1 MSQLFGMPLDS
12 LTTILLVVTL
22 VIIGSVVL
30 LALSN
35 LIFFKIGV
43 RNILRRRTQMVLIVF
58 ALMLSTTL
66 LSSTLAIG
74 DVVNAAVQ
82 SVAIYNLGN
91 VDETVEGGNGA
102 LGFFDDRIYYGIIR
116 HSRYYPD
123 IAAVGAALVEPNL
136 LVADENSRQV
146 RSKVTV
152 LAVIPGSEQGF
163 GGMQNDNGKGHLQIA
178 SLAPDEVYLN
188 HTAAQLLNAHAGDL
202 IYLYSKRWPGKR
214 YGFYVR
220 AVVTNGG
227 LTGDTPAI
235 LSQVQ
240 PIRNIEHRFDDIT
253 KVFIANR
260 GGGGVNGVGL
270 TESVTPELKRWIPG
284 YVHVIEVKEQGVQ
297 DSQKAE
303 DIFSRIF
310 DLFSLFVLAIGLLL
324 IFLIFVLLAAERRIE
339 MGMARAIGVQRRH
352 LVLMFLFEG
361 TVYDLLASF
370 VGLGFGVGIGVLLV
384 TYLGPILA
392 RFDFPLM
399 LTFQPRS
406 LVIAYCLGVI
416 FTFCSVALSSWLV
429 SRMTVVEAIRN
440 LPESGRNAPSLGELC
455 RRLVELVSMI
465 LYANGHHIRRGGGVV
480 DASIPDSFRQL
491 CIERR
496 TMKPGTHKGP
506 PRSPSHPV
514 PLHVGGRRPPARRQR
529 DGRESGARRN
539 VVARGWVGG
548 GWATSSI
555 SRIADV
561 LPAHAKRLRR
571 PSGGRSAVSQSLRV
585 YGDARRRANRN
596 LSGREL
602 YPRLNGKY
610 VSLAKKS
617 TLVSRPHWMRHIL
630 LEEIPD
636 VLLGLIRSLT
646 QVGFLPLLAG
656 YLLVEL
662 GLDQAQIAFFSLGLT
677 LIVIGGGLVIK
688 AVVEHVLRAYLSPR
702 QGAARVPWHPQGPI
716 HPQPSPVALP
726 TTPAHVLDKSA
737 LYGSDSAATRILAAV
752 AGLAILAYWALP
764 FDALAGLGLPRF
776 HGVLVVFFLAGLMM
790 VLGAAWALI
799 SNAELL
805 VGPLLALC
813 SWQPGLHIMTRLASA
828 YPLHHRFR
836 TGLSVVMFSLV
847 IFAMTVMAV
856 ITNAMQNTYTNIDV
870 QTGGYDIQAVA
881 YFKPLPVSDGHTGP
895 DINSVLAS
903 HGIDPQ
909 DFASIGVS
917 NMTDVGVIQPSA
929 MSPAWHLYPAQVVS
943 GGFLQGLGL
952 HLMARAQGFNSDS
965 AVWQALQS
973 NSHYALID
981 SDALPPNPDSL
992 TNAPVYDPNAP
1003 SAAEAGSPVYP
1014 PGLDPYYTFS
1024 LNGIYQGATSF
1035 APTSVWVA
1043 NPQSRSAIKL
1053 TIIGVVDNSDSAHF
1067 GLYIPRAVY
1076 GNISADPSTPEMQ
1089 TFYFKV
1095 APGQDKRALALA
1107 LGSAFL
1113 DNGLETTV
1121 LEDAVWQVRGPR
1133 ILLSNILLGVVG
1145 LALLLGV
1152 AALAITGTRAVIER
1166 RQQIGMLRALG
1177 CSRRLLQAAFLC
1189 ESFLVGC
1196 IGSLLGVTLGL
1207 ILSRNIFA
1215 VNFFERYQT
1224 GLTFSIP
1231 WGELELI
1238 VVVAMLA
1245 SLLAALLP
1253 AWQAGRV
1260 TPIEALRYP

>member
-22 VIIGSVVL
+22 VLISSVVL

-43 RNILRRRTQMVLIVF
+43 RNIPRRRTQMVLIVF

-178 SLAPDEVYLN
+178 SLAPDEIYLN

-370 VGLGFGVGIGVLLV
+370 VGLGFGVGIGALLV
-384 TYLGPILA
+384 AYLGPILA

-455 RRLVELVSMI
+455 TRLVELVSMI
-465 LYANGHHIRRGGGVV
+465 LYANGHHT
-480 DASIPDSFRQL
+480 P
-491 CIERR
+491 
-496 TMKPGTHKGP
+496 TGT
-506 PRSPSHPV
+506 
-514 PLHVGGRRPPARRQR
+514 
-529 DGRESGARRN
+529 E
-539 VVARGWVGG
+539 
-548 GWATSSI
+548 
-555 SRIADV
+555 
-561 LPAHAKRLRR
+561 RLRR
-571 PSGGRSAVSQSLRV
+571 RTQ
-585 YGDARRRANRN
+585 
-596 LSGREL
+596 
-602 YPRLNGKY
+602 
-610 VSLAKKS
+610 
-617 TLVSRPHWMRHIL
+617 HIL
-630 LEEIPD
+630 LEQIPD
-636 VLLGLIRSLT
+636 VLLGLIRALT

-656 YLLVEL
+656 YWLVEL

-688 AVVEHVLRAYLSPR
+688 AVVEQALRALPSPPAGFQSPK
-702 QGAARVPWHPQGPI
+702 QGVTRVPWHPQGPI
-716 HPQPSPVALP
+716 HSQPSPVPLHFAWRTTSAP
-726 TTPAHVLDKSA
+726 TVNKKSIPT
-737 LYGSDSAATRILAAV
+737 TRILAAV

-776 HGVLVVFFLAGLMM
+776 QGGLEVFFLAGLMM

-813 SWQPGLHIMTRLASA
+813 SWRPGLHIMTRLASA

-881 YFKPLPVSDGHTGP
+881 YFKPLPVGDGHTGP

-917 NMTDVGVIQPSA
+917 NTTDVGVIQPSA
-929 MSPAWHLYPAQVVS
+929 TSPAWHLYPAQVVS

-992 TNAPVYDPNAP
+992 ANAPVYDPNAP

-1024 LNGIYQGATSF
+1024 LDGIYQGATSF

-1145 LALLLGV
+1145 MALLLGI

-1177 CSRRLLQAAFLC
+1177 CSRQLLQAAFLC

-1196 IGSLLGVTLGL
+1196 IGSLLGVILGL